1 MQRYSIQVSRLRNY
15 KRDRQTY
22 QPTTTVQQPKR
33 VDFFS
38 FFLQIVYGLLHIV
51 KGDMIY
57 LSAGTESSTIG
68 ASIGP
73 PPVTSYDI
81 INIKW
86 LSEDVYLQKSVRNR
100 SSLFL

>member
-1 MQRYSIQVSRLRNY
+1 
-15 KRDRQTY
+15 
-22 QPTTTVQQPKR
+22 
-33 VDFFS
+33 
-38 FFLQIVYGLLHIV
+38 
-51 KGDMIY
+51 MIS

-86 LSEDVYLQKSVRNR
+86 LSEDVYLRKSVRNR
-100 SSLFL
+100 NSLFL